1 MVTLDRLGVTMRETF
16 EDQAQDVAVL
26 GRTHAVMGIPTNYF
40 VMTLMIAIPLA
51 TMAKWWMGVGFG
63 AVTLLGLYRIHEAD
77 PQAIDVWINRIRS
90 QVRSWHAGRKTA
102 RVLKLL

>member
-1 MVTLDRLGVTMRETF
+1 MPETF
-16 EDQAQDVAVL
+16 EDKTQDVAVL
-26 GRTHAVMGIPTNYF
+26 GGTHAIMGIPTNYF

-51 TMAKWWMGVGFG
+51 TMVKWWMGLGFG
-63 AVTLLGLYRIHEAD
+63 VVTLLGLYRIHETD

-90 QVRSWHAGRKTA
+90 QVRSWHAGRKTR